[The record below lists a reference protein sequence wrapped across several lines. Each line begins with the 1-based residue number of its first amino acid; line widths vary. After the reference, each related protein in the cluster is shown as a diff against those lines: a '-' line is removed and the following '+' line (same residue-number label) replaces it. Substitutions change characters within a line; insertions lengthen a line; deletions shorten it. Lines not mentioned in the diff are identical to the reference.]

1 MIYKCLIAIS
11 WTLWLVIL
19 IISVVWLCNKS
30 IKDYNSQLAFGND
43 PDGLLTVVL
52 IVVIEMVIVQLGYMF
67 KDKRKLN
74 LKDVKDLIRGKI
86 DTPLNELWD
95 TYE

>member
-52 IVVIEMVIVQLGYMF
+52 IVVIEMVIV
-67 KDKRKLN
+67 
-74 LKDVKDLIRGKI
+74 
-86 DTPLNELWD
+86 
-95 TYE
+95 